1 MKERKSEREKL
12 IDELEDLSNTDFK
25 GRYLVSESQELIK
38 EALEKGIPLPH
49 NLRKYVQNDR
59 SPH

>member
-25 GRYLVSESQELIK
+25 GRYLVRESQELIK
-38 EALEKGIPLPH
+38 EALEKGITLPH
-49 NLRKYVQNDR
+49 NLRKYVEK
-59 SPH
+59 